1 MRLPFVEEQ
10 PLFYNTYSLTMQ
22 KVFSI
27 PQIRETDRYT
37 IENEPIASV
46 DLMERAARACYTWMV
61 SNIKD
66 LDTATV
72 MVVCGMGNNG
82 GDGLALAR
90 MLASD
95 GMRVEVYVIA
105 LSDKGSPDFEINK
118 QRLSAMGINICH
130 VSLAEDFLLNSSVDI
145 IVDAVL
151 GSGLTRPLEGEV
163 AKIIEKINA
172 FDAEKIAI
180 DMPSGLF
187 VDRSSVGNTV
197 FKANHTITFQ
207 FPKLPFFFPE
217 NEQFV
222 GEFHVLDISLHKT
235 YIAET
240 STSIYYVGVPDIPQS
255 MISRP
260 KFSHKGTFGHAL
272 LIAGCFGKMGAAIF
286 AAKACMYM
294 GVGLLTVHL
303 PANAVACMQMAF
315 PEAMV
320 SIDRDDNI
328 FTSLPAD
335 MDKYNAADVGPGLG
349 TDEKSVAALRDFLSL
364 WNKPLVLDADALN
377 MIAMNK
383 EEMLPMLKPNTIITP
398 HVKEFHRLVG
408 DWAGDFDRLA
418 KQKLLA
424 MQYGIV
430 VVLKGANTS
439 VCCPDGE
446 VYFNS
451 TGNPGMA
458 TGGSGD
464 VLTGVITSLL
474 AQGFTAKEAAVLG
487 VYLHG
492 LAGDKAAETIGQVS
506 MTASDICLGVRQ
518 VMKDISQ

>member
-1 MRLPFVEEQ
+1 
-10 PLFYNTYSLTMQ
+10 MQ

-27 PQIRETDRYT
+27 PQIREADRYT

-90 MLASD
+90 MLATA
-95 GMRVEVYVIA
+95 GVRVDVYVIA
-105 LSDKGSPDFEINK
+105 LSDKGMPDFEINK
-118 QRLSAMGINICH
+118 QRLSGMDVNVCN
-130 VSLAEDFLLNSSVDI
+130 VSSLEEFILSSSVDI

-151 GSGLTRPLEGEV
+151 GSGLTRPLEGEM
-163 AKIIEKINA
+163 AKIIQKINA

-180 DMPSGLF
+180 DIPSGLF
-187 VDRSSVGNTV
+187 ADRSSVGNTV

-222 GEFHVLDISLHKT
+222 GQFHVLDIGLHRQ
-235 YIAET
+235 YIAQTPT
-240 STSIYYVGVPDIPQS
+240 SMYYVADVEMPSALIR
-255 MISRP
+255 RP

-272 LIAGCFGKMGAAIF
+272 LVAGSMGKVGASIF

-294 GVGLLTVHL
+294 GCGLTTVHL
-303 PANAVACMQMAF
+303 PTDAVGCMQVAF

-320 SIDRDDNI
+320 SIDSDDNI
-328 FTSLPAD
+328 FTSFPAD
-335 MDKYNAADVGPGLG
+335 MNKYTAAGVGPGLG
-349 TDEKSVAALRDFLSL
+349 TDEKSIAALKDFLSL

-377 MIAMNK
+377 MIAMRK
-383 EEMLPMLKPNTIITP
+383 EEMLPMLKPYTIITP
-398 HVKEFHRLVG
+398 HVKEFRRWVG
-408 DWAGDFDRLA
+408 EWDNDFDRLE
-418 KQKLLA
+418 KQKSLA
-424 MQYGIV
+424 KDLNII

-492 LAGDKAAETIGQVS
+492 LAGDKAAERVGQVS
-506 MTASDICLGVRQ
+506 MTASDLCLGVRQ

>member
-1 MRLPFVEEQ
+1 
-10 PLFYNTYSLTMQ
+10 MQ

-27 PQIRETDRYT
+27 PQIREADRYT

-61 SNIKD
+61 TNIND
-66 LDTATV
+66 LDTSTV
-72 MVVCGMGNNG
+72 AVVCGMGNNG

-90 MLASD
+90 MLATA
-95 GMRVEVYVIA
+95 GVRVDVYVIA
-105 LSDKGSPDFEINK
+105 LSDKGMPDFEINK
-118 QRLSAMGINICH
+118 QRLSGMDVNVCN
-130 VSLAEDFLLNSSVDI
+130 VSSLEEFIFSSSVDI

-151 GSGLTRPLEGEV
+151 GSGLTRPLEGEM
-163 AKIIEKINA
+163 AKIIQKINA

-180 DMPSGLF
+180 DIPSGLF
-187 VDRSSVGNTV
+187 TDKSSVGNTV
-197 FKANHTITFQ
+197 FKACHTLTFQ

-222 GEFHVLDISLHKT
+222 GQFHVLDIGLHRQ
-235 YIAET
+235 YIAQTPT
-240 STSIYYVGVPDIPQS
+240 SMYYVADVEMPSALIR
-255 MISRP
+255 RP

-272 LIAGCFGKMGAAIF
+272 LVAGSMGKVGASIF

-294 GVGLLTVHL
+294 GCGLTTVHL
-303 PANAVACMQMAF
+303 PTDAVGCMQVAF

-320 SIDRDDNI
+320 SIDSDDNI
-328 FTSLPAD
+328 FTSFPAD
-335 MDKYNAADVGPGLG
+335 MNKYTVAGVGPGLG
-349 TDEKSVAALRDFLSL
+349 TDEKSIAALKDFLSL

-377 MIAMNK
+377 MIAMRK
-383 EEMLPMLKPNTIITP
+383 EEMLPMLKPYTIITP
-398 HVKEFHRLVG
+398 HVKEFRRWVG
-408 DWAGDFDRLA
+408 EWDNDFDRLE
-418 KQKLLA
+418 KQKSLA
-424 MQYGIV
+424 KDLNII

-464 VLTGVITSLL
+464 VLTGIITSLL
-474 AQGFTAKEAAVLG
+474 AQGVNAKQAAVLG

-492 LAGDKAAETIGQVS
+492 LAGDKAAERVGQVS
-506 MTASDICLGVRQ
+506 MTASDLCLGVRQ